1 MSFYFLP
8 WTFRVTLVILFT
20 LMNAIITL
28 LSVAGFVVSALL
40 RVTDPLLPA
49 IAQDYGA
56 SVANTAMI
64 VTAYALAYG
73 LFQILY
79 GPLGDRI
86 GKLRVIGGSLAITA
100 VGTTACAAANS
111 IESLAAFRFATGMTA
126 AAVIPLSL
134 AFFGDQV
141 PYDKRQVT
149 IGRYVGWLMMGQ
161 IFGASLAGAL
171 AEYFTW
177 RIVFILLGATA
188 LVISIPI
195 HVAARQTIAT
205 LPPERTRTRLFGLS
219 PYLHLLKSRPVR
231 LLMSAVFFEGFF
243 SYGGFAYLG
252 AVLRTHLGLGYLAIG
267 AILSG
272 YGLGGIAYSMSV
284 AWFVR
289 RLGERWMVMI
299 GSLVVAVN
307 YAVFT
312 SAPNWESALFIL
324 LMTGLAF
331 YMVHNTFQTL
341 ATEVEPGKRGVTLSL
356 FSFALFLGQGTGV
369 ALLGRVVAS
378 AGYTA
383 MFLLCGMGII
393 TLGLWFQSRLADV
406 KQHPRG

>member
-1 MSFYFLP
+1 
-8 WTFRVTLVILFT
+8 
-20 LMNAIITL
+20 MNAIIRL
-28 LSVAGFVVSALL
+28 LSIAGFVVSALF

-86 GKLRVIGGSLAITA
+86 GKLKVIGGAFAITA

-126 AAVIPLSL
+126 AAVTPLTL

-141 PYDKRQVT
+141 PYDKRQIT

-171 AEYFTW
+171 AEYFSW
-177 RIVFILLGATA
+177 RIVFILLGAIA
-188 LVISIPI
+188 LAISIPI
-195 HVAARQTIAT
+195 HLAARQTIFT
-205 LPPERTRTRLFGLS
+205 PPTERTRTRLLGLS

-231 LLMSAVFFEGFF
+231 LLMIAVFFEGFF

-252 AVLRTHLGLGYLAIG
+252 AVLRTQLGLGYLAIG

-289 RLGERWMVMI
+289 HLGERWMVMI
-299 GSLVVAVN
+299 GSLAVAVN
-307 YAVFT
+307 YMVFT
-312 SAPNWESALFIL
+312 SAPNWEAALFIL

-393 TLGLWFQSRLADV
+393 TLGLWFQSRLADI
-406 KQHPRG
+406 KQDAGS

>member
-1 MSFYFLP
+1 
-8 WTFRVTLVILFT
+8 LVILITF
-20 LMNAIITL
+20 MNAIIRL
-28 LSVAGFVVSALL
+28 LSIAGFVVTALL

-141 PYDKRQVT
+141 PYDRRQVT

-161 IFGASLAGAL
+161 ILGASLAGAL
-171 AEYFTW
+171 AEYFSW

-188 LVISIPI
+188 FVISIPI
-195 HVAARQTIAT
+195 QITARQTVDT
-205 LPPERTRTRLFGLS
+205 LPQEKTRTRLFGLS

-252 AVLRTHLGLGYLAIG
+252 AVLRVHLGLGYFAIG

-284 AWFVR
+284 TWFVR
-289 RLGERWMVMI
+289 RLGERWMVII

-307 YAVFT
+307 YVVFT
-312 SAPNWESALFIL
+312 FAPNWEFALFIL
-324 LMTGLAF
+324 LMTGMAF

-356 FSFALFLGQGTGV
+356 FAFTLFLGQGTGV

-383 MFLLCGMGII
+383 MFLLCSMGII
-393 TLGLWFQSRLADV
+393 TLGLWFQSRLAGV
-406 KQHPRG
+406 KQHAGSDPLK